1 MADYCDVG
9 EFSCKYCYKGVCD
22 FFAMGSG
29 DVYDMPCVSN
39 PHKSEETNE
48 DV

>member
-9 EFSCKYCYKGVCD
+9 EFRCKYCYMGVCD

-29 DVYDMPCVSN
+29 DVHDMPCVSN
-39 PHKSEETNE
+39 PHKSEEIDK